1 MPSNPDTE
9 LRRLLLKTKISV
21 PPLPGEFVHRPRL
34 TDRINQGVNGPADAS
49 RCARWLWE
57 DQPSD

>member
-9 LRRLLLKTKISV
+9 LRRLLLKTQDLCSSV
-21 PPLPGEFVHRPRL
+21 TG
-34 TDRINQGVNGPADAS
+34 RIRSQASADGSDQSGGKWPADAS